1 MKSVKDGDSTKVF
14 SGGDRAGR
22 RIAADVSASARAG
35 GGVAPGGI
43 PGGAIPFTVL
53 TLLLIALVGW
63 YGLSEVKRQMQL
75 NLAGELRTVLNAN
88 IMALKLWVETQ
99 SAIAETWAQEPI
111 VRENIL
117 SLIGRAAQADLSK
130 EELLRSPELK
140 KLRQVLGPV
149 TQRHDYIGFVI
160 FDAAGRQIGALLD
173 TATGPSEIAR
183 RSGFVARALKGET
196 VISHPFPG
204 EVALPSPD
212 GTWKMGQPTMFVATP
227 IRRGAGPAPGGDA
240 AMTQSDDQN
249 ANPPLPPFDKIPP
262 APFAKGGVM
271 GRGGFY
277 KGEPSAPAQARAGI
291 VRDEI
296 VAALTFRIRP
306 EKEFARIL
314 ETSRSGESGE
324 TYVFNAEGLL
334 LSDSRFNGQLRKA
347 GLIPDRPDSHAILN
361 LELRDP
367 RRKTV
372 PKSLSAKLPG
382 GKAPLTRMAASAVKG
397 SAGVDV
403 DGYNDYRGVP
413 VVGAW
418 AWLEEGDTLLTRR
431 GRENTGENKT
441 RNVGLAPGVGI
452 TTEVDVDEAYAP
464 LIILNRVYLVLCCIL
479 GLIAIAAILLQVRE
493 QKEERMRLFAE
504 NDLRRNKER
513 LKAVIS
519 HAMDGIV
526 TIHGDGTIE
535 SANPAA
541 ERLFGYS
548 SAELIG
554 KNVSLLMPEPYRTEH
569 DGHIEKYLRTGQA
582 RVLGLER
589 EVPGLRKNG
598 EVFSLGISVSE
609 MFLGESRMFIGILRD
624 ITQRK
629 QDEEKLRQYAAE
641 LEKSNEALKDFSFI
655 ASHDLQEPLRK
666 IVSFADLLKTN
677 SANLDPNSRNYL
689 NRMQAAAHRM
699 RDLIYDL
706 LQYSR
711 IESQPRTKRSI
722 DLKEIARDVLE
733 DLETAIKQTQGRVE
747 TANLPVIEA
756 DGTLIRQL
764 FQNLIANGLKF
775 HKAGEPPLVKVQ
787 GRAGDGFWEIS
798 VQDNGIGFE
807 EKYKDII
814 FKPFQRL
821 HRRDEFPGAGM
832 GLTICRK
839 IAQEMGWTLAVHSVP
854 SAGSNFTVR
863 IPGNATV
870 GSNRLGPDGEQAASK
885 AI

>member
-1 MKSVKDGDSTKVF
+1 MKSAKDGDSTKVF
-14 SGGDRAGR
+14 
-22 RIAADVSASARAG
+22 SASARAG

-53 TLLLIALVGW
+53 TLSLIALVGW
-63 YGLSEVKRQMQL
+63 YGLSEVKRQMKS
-75 NLAGELRTVLNAN
+75 NLVSELRTVLNAN

-117 SLIGRAAQADLSK
+117 SLIAQADLSR

-160 FDAAGRQIGALLD
+160 FDASGRQIGALLD

-227 IRRGAGPAPGGDA
+227 VRRGAGANGLDSDGEQASSRAIGAGPSRSGAAPVRD
-240 AMTQSDDQN
+240 
-249 ANPPLPPFDKIPP
+249 
-262 APFAKGGVM
+262 
-271 GRGGFY
+271 GRG
-277 KGEPSAPAQARAGI
+277 
-291 VRDEI
+291 EI

-314 ETSRSGESGE
+314 ETSRSGETGE

-372 PKSLSAKLPG
+372 PKSLPAKLLD

-418 AWLEEGDTLLTRR
+418 AWLKEGDTLLSRKDRENNGGDKTRR
-431 GRENTGENKT
+431 AGI
-441 RNVGLAPGVGI
+441 APGIGI
-452 TTEVDVDEAYAP
+452 ATEVDVDEAYAP
-464 LIILNRVYLVLCCIL
+464 LIILNRIYLVLCCIL
-479 GLIAIAAILLQVRE
+479 GLIAVLAILLQVRE
-493 QKEERMRLFAE
+493 QKEERMRLRAE

-519 HAMDGIV
+519 HAMDAIV

-554 KNVSLLMPEPYRTEH
+554 KNISLLMPEPYKTEH
-569 DGHIEKYLRTGQA
+569 NGHIEKYLRTGQA

-589 EVPGLRKNG
+589 EVPGLRKSG

-609 MFLGESRMFIGILRD
+609 MFLGEDRMFIGILRD

-629 QDEEKLRQYAAE
+629 QDEEKLKQYAAE

-689 NRMQAAAHRM
+689 TRMQAAAHRM

-711 IESQPRTKRSI
+711 IESRLKIKRSI
-722 DLKEIARDVLE
+722 DLKEIVRDVLE

-775 HKAGEPPLVKVQ
+775 HKAGEPPLVKIQ

-839 IAQEMGWTLAVHSVP
+839 IAQEMGWTLAVQSVP

-863 IPGNATV
+863 IPANVAV
-870 GSNRLGPDGEQAASK
+870 GSNRLGPDGEQTSSR